1 MPSCETGSSRPK
13 IESGSTLRIPFGPP
27 ATFSPKMLSLLF
39 ETVRK
44 IWKKKSVTI
53 AR

>member
-1 MPSCETGSSRPK
+1 MPSVDTGRSWPK
-13 IESGSTLRIPFGPP
+13 SESGCTLRIPFGPP
-27 ATFSPKMLSLLF
+27 ATLWPKMLSLLF